1 MQARRNI
8 HERDIGGR
16 PGSDGGSGSDISSPG
31 FIGWASLFWWRPSA
45 LAAAAAMIMWRPGAQ
60 RIFVLVG
67 ALFAV
72 EWLRGHILTGFPWNL
87 WGYALASNDA
97 LAQSASLFGIYGL
110 TLIALLI
117 FTSPAAFAGLT
128 ARVDARNWVLPAV
141 CAVLLAVGW
150 LWGNVRLG
158 LAEVTYYPGIQ
169 MRLVQGNIPQ
179 ADKWNPK
186 HRERNFNRLLRLSRN
201 RPDGKVGLEKI
212 SHLIWPETSVPFL
225 FMLNDDIAIPEARK
239 RFAQLIGD
247 NTTMILGAERVEGA
261 LLPKNRLRVDRI
273 YNSLFIMDG
282 DARILKLYDKQHLV
296 PFGEYLPFEATL
308 KAFGIA
314 QLTHQDTGFA
324 SGDT

>member
-1 MQARRNI
+1 
-8 HERDIGGR
+8 
-16 PGSDGGSGSDISSPG
+16 
-31 FIGWASLFWWRPSA
+31 
-45 LAAAAAMIMWRPGAQ
+45 
-60 RIFVLVG
+60 V
-67 ALFAV
+67 
-72 EWLRGHILTGFPWNL
+72 
-87 WGYALASNDA
+87 
-97 LAQSASLFGIYGL
+97 
-110 TLIALLI
+110 ALLI

-324 SGDT
+324 SGDTRPLMKAPGPPPFLPLICYEAIFPDMARSSDGEQAQWLLNLTNDAWFGNSTGPYQHLAQTRGNRSTAAKTA